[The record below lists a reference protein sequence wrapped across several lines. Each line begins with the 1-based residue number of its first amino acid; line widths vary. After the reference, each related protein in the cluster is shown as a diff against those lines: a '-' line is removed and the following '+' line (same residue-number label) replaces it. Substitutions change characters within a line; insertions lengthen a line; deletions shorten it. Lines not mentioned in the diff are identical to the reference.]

1 MSPDRKSSKRLLAK
15 PRRTPARAARPRKRR
30 HWPLTEIGSELW
42 WRQARKLGVER
53 QRVEATL
60 DIAHSEGRE
69 TIDPHHL
76 RPGKSTAE
84 QAVTY
89 ILVFKYV
96 PTYASLMYV
105 SHCWSK
111 AGRSLKEWIVQQYA
125 YSIDYGD
132 DRQRKEA
139 LYSLWVDFFEV
150 PPRAQLVFPRLLK
163 AVRRRADLLAYSG
176 PVPWAVKRD
185 AYHKAAQD
193 PALHAGLASGLAGS
207 FFDVYGSVNAV
218 EARDLFGAIT
228 VDDQEIREALQ
239 KIITQPIRWTVL
251 AVVKVDER
259 DDRWTKWLPA
269 EGQHEPSFLMLL
281 RSTGGRHGW
290 WVPSS
295 ELLHEG
301 RPIGR
306 LRHYGFPFDRE
317 IPHKVYG
324 TLEEETPGKA
334 VLFRVE
340 GSATSARSAI
350 GSDIEAWPPG
360 LGPGRRGHAA
370 GLRGDGSR
378 IPPVDPTR

>member
-1 MSPDRKSSKRLLAK
+1 M
-15 PRRTPARAARPRKRR
+15 
-30 HWPLTEIGSELW
+30 TEIGSELW
-42 WRQARKLGVER
+42 WRQTRKLGVER
-53 QRVEATL
+53 QSVETTL
-60 DIAHSEGRE
+60 DIAHTAGRE
-69 TIDPHHL
+69 TIDPHSL
-76 RPGKSTAE
+76 LPGESTAE
-84 QAVTY
+84 RAVTY

-96 PTYASLMYV
+96 PTYAALMYV

-125 YSIDYGD
+125 CIIDYGD

-150 PPRAQLVFPRLLK
+150 PPRARFVFPRLFK

-185 AYHKAAQD
+185 AYSKAAQD

-228 VDDQEIREALQ
+228 VEDQEVREALQ

-269 EGQHEPSFLMLL
+269 ESHYEPSFLMLL
-281 RSTGGRHGW
+281 RSTGERQGW

-324 TLEEETPGKA
+324 ALEEQTPGKT

-340 GSATSARSAI
+340 GSASSARSAI

-360 LGPGRRGHAA
+360 LGPSSQPE
-370 GLRGDGSR
+370 GDAS
-378 IPPVDPTR
+378 TT

>member
-1 MSPDRKSSKRLLAK
+1 MRRPRPPARHASARAVMSPDRKSSKRLLAK

-76 RPGKSTAE
+76 LPGESTAE

-111 AGRSLKEWIVQQYA
+111 AGRSLKE
-125 YSIDYGD
+125 
-132 DRQRKEA
+132 
-139 LYSLWVDFFEV
+139 
-150 PPRAQLVFPRLLK
+150 
-163 AVRRRADLLAYSG
+163 
-176 PVPWAVKRD
+176 
-185 AYHKAAQD
+185 
-193 PALHAGLASGLAGS
+193 
-207 FFDVYGSVNAV
+207 
-218 EARDLFGAIT
+218 
-228 VDDQEIREALQ
+228 
-239 KIITQPIRWTVL
+239 
-251 AVVKVDER
+251 
-259 DDRWTKWLPA
+259 
-269 EGQHEPSFLMLL
+269 
-281 RSTGGRHGW
+281 W